1 MISYC
6 FSAPDVRCISLLI
19 RLQLLAKQ
27 RAVKLRQADE
37 RCAVVRGHAADGA
50 GFRFRDAVG
59 AGSGQLLALFGQ
71 THALAAL
78 VVSGGKYEKPF
89 GFELLEG
96 GIDGLLRFMQKLAE
110 PGLRIWALDTERIE
124 DPERAFGQPILR
136 TARR

>member
-1 MISYC
+1 M
-6 FSAPDVRCISLLI
+6 I

-37 RCAVVRGHAADGA
+37 RCAVVRGHAADGV

-78 VVSGGKYEKPF
+78 VVSGGKREIPLPKR
-89 GFELLEG
+89 E
-96 GIDGLLRFMQKLAE
+96 A
-110 PGLRIWALDTERIE
+110 
-124 DPERAFGQPILR
+124 RAFCAYRNRHGR
-136 TARR
+136 